1 VVAPAVAFGIGALAG
16 ALCVVGYVFVQPAL
30 QARFK
35 IVDTCGVHNLHGM
48 PGLLGG
54 LIAVA
59 AVPGIATAQ
68 LAGIAVTLALAVAC
82 GLVAGAL
89 IRLTGT
95 TSRAYDDAEGFS
107 DVEPGHL

>member
-1 VVAPAVAFGIGALAG
+1 M
-16 ALCVVGYVFVQPAL
+16 VGYVFVQPAL
-30 QARFK
+30 LARFK

-54 LIAVA
+54 LIAVLV
-59 AVPGIATAQ
+59 VPGLATAQ
-68 LAGIAVTLALAVAC
+68 LAGIAVTLALAVGG
-82 GLVAGAL
+82 GLSAGAL

-95 TSRAYDDAEGFS
+95 TNRAYDDAECFC